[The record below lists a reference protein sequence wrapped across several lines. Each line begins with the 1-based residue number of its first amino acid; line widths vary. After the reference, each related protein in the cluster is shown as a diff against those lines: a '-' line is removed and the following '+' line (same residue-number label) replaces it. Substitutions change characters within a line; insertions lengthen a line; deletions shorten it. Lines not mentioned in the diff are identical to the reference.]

1 MINIKH
7 QLLFIKYL
15 NSYTYLRY
23 YVLHLDFVT
32 SKFSKSLSLLPAK
45 IKITELMETYGF
57 GFFSWEWNYVVSV
70 TLKAKQMVGF
80 RKITAFFN
88 QNVTNF
94 GILIFLKKIG
104 IHSMQGWAATARH
117 GVTRK
122 RSTRRLKNTENL
134 FRKNLQ
140 VIGVC

>member
-104 IHSMQGWAATARH
+104 IHSMQG
-117 GVTRK
+117 
-122 RSTRRLKNTENL
+122 
-134 FRKNLQ
+134 
-140 VIGVC
+140 

>member
-45 IKITELMETYGF
+45 IKITELMEIYGF
-57 GFFSWEWNYVVSV
+57 VFFSWEWNYVVSV

-94 GILIFLKKIG
+94 GILIFFKKNWDSL
-104 IHSMQGWAATARH
+104 HARLSSCCKTWSYQKKKH
-117 GVTRK
+117 KIKEHRK
-122 RSTRRLKNTENL
+122 PL
-134 FRKNLQ
+134 
-140 VIGVC
+140 